1 MSPTKLLDVHG
12 ADSIAITVINRQPL
26 CRLDLVRRDS
36 VPAIMP
42 PARPWVRVTSRARCR
57 RIRISG
63 PIQTATIA
71 ELSLQTVIVPRDLR
85 AMPPE

>member
-42 PARPWVRVTSRARCR
+42 PATAPALAVSQSPR
-57 RIRISG
+57 RFTGIWPDR
-63 PIQTATIA
+63 
-71 ELSLQTVIVPRDLR
+71 
-85 AMPPE
+85 